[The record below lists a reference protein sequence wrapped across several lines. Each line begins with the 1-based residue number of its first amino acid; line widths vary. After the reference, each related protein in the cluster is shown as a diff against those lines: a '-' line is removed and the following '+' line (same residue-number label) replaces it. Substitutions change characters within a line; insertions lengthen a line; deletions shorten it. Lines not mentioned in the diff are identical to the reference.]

1 MRATVPR
8 AASEDCWVIERPC
21 APDHELR
28 MLVVNGLQTRHA
40 GWGAGNPSVGGWQ
53 VLQIQTAQGYSHSRG
68 HIIACARE

>member
-21 APDHELR
+21 TPDHEFG

-40 GWGAGNPSVGGWQ
+40 GWGASNPSAGG
-53 VLQIQTAQGYSHSRG
+53 
-68 HIIACARE
+68 C